1 MEDLPEYAYVIEGMN
16 REFSEL
22 QSENE
27 LLKKELNIL
36 KLHMKKPI
44 FDFNLLLEFIYRT
57 LYECANMIFSGVKSL
72 F

>member
-1 MEDLPEYAYVIEGMN
+1 MEDLPQYAYVIEGMN

-36 KLHMKKPI
+36 KSHMKKPI
-44 FDFNLLLEFIYRT
+44 FDFNLLLEFTYRT
-57 LYECANMIFSGVKSL
+57 LYECANMIFSGS
-72 F
+72 